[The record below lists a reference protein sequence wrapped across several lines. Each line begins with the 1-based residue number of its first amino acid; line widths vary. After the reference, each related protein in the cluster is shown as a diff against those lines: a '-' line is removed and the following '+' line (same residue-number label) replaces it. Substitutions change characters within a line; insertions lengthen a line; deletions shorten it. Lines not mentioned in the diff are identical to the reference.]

1 MINSNNSN
9 DNFVPTILFIVLAS
23 IILLFANSEKK
34 NTTYNHY
41 SSIASIVDVK
51 VNTRAIIPES
61 VNLPPCSSFVDT
73 KHIILDFSA
82 VSDYLINLQISNQLN
97 TQQTK
102 RIQIKP
108 ILKYLRQKSQFHVR
122 NDADLP
128 SFS

>member
-1 MINSNNSN
+1 MINRNNSS

-23 IILLFANSEKK
+23 IVLLFANNEKK
-34 NTTYNHY
+34 NITYNHY

-61 VNLPPCSSFVDT
+61 NNLPPCSSFVDT
-73 KHIILDFSA
+73 KNIILDFSA
-82 VSDYLINLQISNQLN
+82 VSDYLKNLQISNQLN

-108 ILKYLRQKSQFHVR
+108 NLKYLHLQSQFHVR
-122 NDADLP
+122 NDEELP